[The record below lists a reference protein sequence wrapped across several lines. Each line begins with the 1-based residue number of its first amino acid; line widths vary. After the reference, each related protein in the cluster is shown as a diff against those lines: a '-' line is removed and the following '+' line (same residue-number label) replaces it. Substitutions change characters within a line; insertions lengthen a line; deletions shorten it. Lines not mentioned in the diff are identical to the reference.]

1 MRSRLGGFLLP
12 TTRVVRSTGHP
23 GVSRPSDIYS
33 CNEVRISLK
42 PALSATKP
50 GLVRP
55 IFRGGVPT
63 RGTGQARILRGNRYE
78 HTAFPRQLVL
88 QLAAELE
95 PSHFAASC
103 GGAPLSILRQYIE
116 AQKTPEQIGRYPSP
130 P

>member
-12 TTRVVRSTGHP
+12 TTCVVRSTGHP

-33 CNEVRISLK
+33 CNEVRIALK

-63 RGTGQARILRGNRYE
+63 RGTGPARILRGNRYE
-78 HTAFPRQLVL
+78 HTAFPGQLVF

-95 PSHFAASC
+95 PSLVEDGFVQA
-103 GGAPLSILRQYIE
+103 GLGPNV
-116 AQKTPEQIGRYPSP
+116 PSGMLDCSSG
-130 P
+130 